1 MKWLHSHKS
10 ELTILFLWLVLL
22 VVNFTPFAFLTGW
35 DSLQTE
41 LNPAL
46 GVKRAFFSV
55 WEQYQSMGL
64 VAGMGHAADLVR
76 SVIIFALSLL
86 LPDWSIRYVFHMSMI
101 PIAGFGMLKLLQLCG
116 FTHAK
121 KGFALVGALFYI
133 FNFAVIQ
140 MLYLP
145 YESFSIFF
153 GTLPWMVW
161 VFLKMLDSKTVAW
174 REPKLLLLF
183 ILINFSGTSSFQA
196 QQLFVVYILLLG
208 TLALGITISSFSGA
222 MRLQNRFW
230 MNPSHMLRN
239 HQNDKL
245 LLNILFAFILILI
258 VNSFW
263 LMPQAYF
270 LFDNG
275 SVVKEAK
282 MNQLVT
288 EDVLYS
294 NKDKGSLSDFLSFTG
309 FFYDRLGAAQKP
321 LFAPWKQHRE
331 SILIIFV
338 IATLAA
344 TMLLGVLQQSKF
356 RWGFGG
362 VLLLIMIGLLLDTP
376 PFEQINSLLRSHP
389 FINQIFRSPFTKF
402 SIPYALVASYFFT
415 TGVYFISK
423 HAPRATRIVL
433 LVAAGLILLSAL
445 PAFRGNYIA
454 PDMRVGIPKPYFS
467 FMRYMQKQNPN
478 MRIAMLPDYTF
489 WGWFYNDWGY
499 NGSGFLWYGVEQPI
513 ISRTFDVWSK
523 TSESYYWEIK
533 QATESEDAAAFE
545 ATLHK
550 YNVDYMLHDTS
561 LSPVVSSTKAIQY
574 DRLDTMLTKSPH
586 VKLEKRWGFLSLYRV
601 THPEKADDFVSFM
614 QDVPNIGPL
623 SPLTNN
629 DTAFTTY
636 GTYQTDVLRAYT
648 TYFPFLD
655 LMTQT
660 SLPHKQ
666 WKLTETSDTFV
677 LNSTISLNM
686 NHYDLSTTSGVL
698 TQNLYNRGQAVQ
710 FFLPYTVEKTPKSVV
725 VTFPKVLLD
734 DFKGRS
740 AEVKPCPGTRGT
752 IRTDKT
758 KDALL
763 VNSQNGAS
771 ACFSFTDQFL
781 DQRYGYI
788 VSVKNH
794 NSLGQRLFFYVLDET
809 KEQPYLEDR
818 LTTNTV
824 YYLIGSKYDQGF
836 GYSFSFQN
844 TSYPTIPSVNTL
856 ERVAVYLLPY
866 DLLKQ
871 LELQNT
877 MIPPTKATPV
887 PGITVTHPTYDRYD
901 VTVPAR
907 PGLARGV
914 PPTLI
919 LNQSFDPG
927 WHMYRITNYELRIM
941 NSLAT
946 IFPFFFGTEINDHV
960 VINNWANGW
969 NIDNQFVIRNSQFVI
984 IFWPQYLQYLGF
996 ALLISV
1002 VAIASLRLLFSEAK

>member
-1 MKWLHSHKS
+1 MHYVKSHKS
-10 ELTILFLWLVLL
+10 ELTILSLSLL
-22 VVNFTPFAFLTGW
+22 LLIVNFTPFAFLTGW

-55 WEQYQSMGL
+55 WEEYQSMGL

-76 SVIIFALSLL
+76 SVIIFGLSLL

-101 PIAGFGMLKLLQLCG
+101 PIAGLGMLKLLQLCG
-116 FTHAK
+116 FNHAK

-161 VFLKMLDSKTVAW
+161 VFLKMVDSKTGVW
-174 REPKLLLLF
+174 HEPKLLLLF
-183 ILINFSGTSSFQA
+183 ILINFLSTSSFQA

-208 TLALGITISSFSGA
+208 ALTLGILISYLPSFW
-222 MRLQNRFW
+222 LVQNRFW
-230 MNPSHMLRN
+230 SRVAP
-239 HQNDKL
+239 QNDKIVSNL
-245 LLNILFAFILILI
+245 LLNTIFAFILIAV

-263 LMPQAYF
+263 LAPQAYF

-288 EDVLYS
+288 DDVLYS
-294 NKDKGSLSDFLSFTG
+294 NKDKGSLTDFLSFTG
-309 FFYDRLGAAQKP
+309 FFYDRLGGQQQP

-331 SILIIFV
+331 SVVIIFV

-344 TMLLGVLQQSKF
+344 IMLLGVFQSSKF
-356 RWGFGG
+356 RWGFF
-362 VLLLIMIGLLLDTP
+362 VAFVLIMVGLLLHTP
-376 PFEQINSLLRSHP
+376 PFEQINTLLRSHP

-402 SIPYALVASYFFT
+402 SIPYALIASYFFAS
-415 TGVYFISK
+415 GVYFISK
-423 HAPRATRIVL
+423 HTPRATRIVL
-433 LVAAGLILLSAL
+433 VIAAGLVLLSAL
-445 PAFRGNYIA
+445 PAFTGNYIA
-454 PDMRVGIPKPYFS
+454 KDMRVGIPKPYFS
-467 FMRYMQKQNPN
+467 LMRYLRTQSPN
-478 MRIAMLPDYTF
+478 HRIAMLPDYTF

-499 NGSGFLWYGVEQPI
+499 NGSGFLWYGIEQPI

-533 QATESEDAAAFE
+533 QATESENAAAFE
-545 ATLHK
+545 AVLNK
-550 YNVDYMLHDTS
+550 YDVDYILYDTS

-574 DRLDTMLTKSPH
+574 DRLDAMLAKSPH
-586 VKLEKRWGFLSLYRV
+586 IQLEKRWEFLSLYRV
-601 THPEKADDFVSFM
+601 NKTEKATNFVQLM

-623 SPLTNN
+623 SPVTNS
-629 DTAFTTY
+629 DATYARY
-636 GTYQTDVLRAYT
+636 GTYQTNTMHAYT
-648 TYFPFLD
+648 AYYPFSD

-677 LNSTISLNM
+677 LNSTVSLNM
-686 NHYDLSTTSGVL
+686 SHYELSTTSGVL

-734 DFKGRS
+734 DFRGS
-740 AEVKPCPGTRGT
+740 MATVKPCPGTGGT

-758 KDALL
+758 KGRLT

-771 ACFSFTDQFL
+771 ACFSFTDSFL
-781 DQRYGYI
+781 DQRFGYI
-788 VSVKNH
+788 VRVKNQ

-818 LTTNTV
+818 LRGNTD
-824 YYLIGSKYDQGF
+824 YYVIGSKYDQGF

-844 TSYPTIPSVNTL
+844 TSYPTISSVNTL

-871 LELQNT
+871 LELENT
-877 MIPPTKATPV
+877 TISPTKATPV

-901 VTVPAR
+901 VTVPVR
-907 PGLARGV
+907 SV
-914 PPTLI
+914 PTTLI

-927 WHMYRITNYELRIM
+927 WVAYEVSCHPELVSGSFCHSGLSR
-941 NSLAT
+941 
-946 IFPFFFGTEINDHV
+946 IFPFLFGSKINDHV
-960 VINNWANGW
+960 LINNWANGW
-969 NIDNQFVIRNSQFVI
+969 NLPYTLDAKPYTLVI

-996 ALLISV
+996 AVLISV
-1002 VAIASLRLLFSEAK
+1002 VAIASLPLLFFKAK